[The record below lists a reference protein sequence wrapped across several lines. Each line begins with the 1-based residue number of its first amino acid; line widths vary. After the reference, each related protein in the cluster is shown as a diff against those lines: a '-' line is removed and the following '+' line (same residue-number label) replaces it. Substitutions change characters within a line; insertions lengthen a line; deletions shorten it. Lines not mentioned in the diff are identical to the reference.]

1 LTGKV
6 KKAMAKEGEQ
16 RIMSFEFNRGLFK
29 FDFIDHHAILGMPID
44 SSAGEIRKRFLKI
57 ARRLH
62 PDICQAED
70 KQNAEALLS
79 KLVNPAYAKLSNDR
93 ERDEYLIL
101 LKMMG
106 KRLVQDGSSVSLKSD
121 AAKQLLQGGALEP
134 VYKNTLAQLAQ
145 TQYDNLSQT
154 LETISAI
161 SELNLVYLLRKER
174 DGGGV
179 RKEPKPMTQPPKVAQ
194 PPTTGGVQASP
205 STPRQNPYV
214 EQYCQRATALI
225 QKNDLNSLMMA
236 RKELQEALKLD
247 PNSSVAH
254 GLMGRLYLTQNQLK
268 PSTAY
273 MTLAKQ
279 HVTQALR
286 LNPREPIAL
295 EARKQL
301 NQLIANTATTTQEA
315 GAKTT
320 KKPDQKSNG
329 GLFGGLFGG
338 KKK

>member
-1 LTGKV
+1 
-6 KKAMAKEGEQ
+6 
-16 RIMSFEFNRGLFK
+16 MSFDFNQGLFK
-29 FDFIDHHAILGMPID
+29 YDFIDHHAILGMPLD

-62 PDICQAED
+62 PDICQAAD
-70 KQNAEALLS
+70 KSKAEALLS
-79 KLVNPAYAKLSNDR
+79 KLVNPAYAKLSNER
-93 ERDEYLIL
+93 ERDEYGIL

-106 KRLVQDGSSVSLKSD
+106 QRLVQDGNAVSLRSH
-121 AAKQLLQGGALEP
+121 AAKQLLQGGALDAA
-134 VYKNTLAQLAQ
+134 YKNTLDRLAQ
-145 TQYDNLSQT
+145 TQYDDLSQT

-174 DGGGV
+174 ESGGV
-179 RKEPKPMTQPPKVAQ
+179 RNAPKPVNPAPKVAQ
-194 PPTTGGVQASP
+194 SPATPPVQASA
-205 STPRQNPYV
+205 STSTQNPYV
-214 EQYCQRATALI
+214 EQYCNRASALI

-247 PNSSVAH
+247 PNSSLAH

-273 MTLAKQ
+273 VTLAKQ

-286 LNPREPIAL
+286 LNPGEAIAL

-301 NQLIANTATTTQEA
+301 NQLIANTGQPRQET
-315 GAKTT
+315 GAKTP
-320 KKPDQKSNG
+320 KKPEPKSNG